1 MPITAATT
9 FDIDDCAS
17 VGKKS
22 TKSSTTGAAEEG
34 GGANRKHNP
43 SPLPLPELIHA
54 TGPIMTRTSLR
65 SLVMKKWHPSYWM
78 QYGMYELLIFRSKD
92 HMDDWRYNPYHG
104 KKQRDFLVKLHIGFM
119 ADMIPAA
126 AAAEGGGNKGTTLL
140 GHRILPVKK
149 KSYGKNED
157 EM

>member
-9 FDIDDCAS
+9 FDMDDCAS

-104 KKQRDFLVKLHIGFM
+104 KKQRDFLVKLHIDFM